1 MDAKT
6 KKYLMIG
13 GALVL
18 AYLIYKK
25 YGKKMGLPTSKGSG
39 TSSFVADEDIF
50 HQSAFND

>member
-18 AYLIYKK
+18 AYFIYKK
-25 YGKKMGLPTSKGSG
+25 YGKKMGLPMSKGSG
-39 TSSFVADEDIF
+39 TSSFVADEETFYKD
-50 HQSAFND
+50 

>member
-18 AYLIYKK
+18 AYFIYKK
-25 YGKKMGLPTSKGSG
+25 YGKKMGLPMSKGSG
-39 TSSFVADEDIF
+39 TSSFVADEDTF
-50 HQSAFND
+50 HHTVFND